1 MSIDNLDTLE
11 NNNDL
16 IEISIIN
23 NKIIARNIV
32 FTDLS
37 NKKEIRLLVK

>member
-23 NKIIARNIV
+23 NKIIAKKIV

>member
-1 MSIDNLDTLE
+1 MFE
-11 NNNDL
+11 NKNDL
-16 IEISIIN
+16 IVISIIN
-23 NKIIARNIV
+23 SIEIAKNIV

>member
-23 NKIIARNIV
+23 NKIIAKNIV

>member
-23 NKIIARNIV
+23 NKIIANNIV